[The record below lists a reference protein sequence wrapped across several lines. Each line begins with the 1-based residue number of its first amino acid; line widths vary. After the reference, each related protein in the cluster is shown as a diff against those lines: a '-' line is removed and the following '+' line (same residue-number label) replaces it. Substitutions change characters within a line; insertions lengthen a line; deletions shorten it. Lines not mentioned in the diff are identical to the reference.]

1 MLPSRCK
8 ACYLHY
14 LQMEQLI
21 QEIQSLEERLS
32 NLRSQLRQ
40 HSDGFVY
47 LTCLRCYGSL
57 FYETY
62 TNTFHVQELCD
73 EYYGDNGF
81 VDVYTTNPNHGISTY
96 GDVHV
101 MSLEDL
107 QKISQNNISMS
118 RAITNWIA
126 R

>member
-1 MLPSRCK
+1 
-8 ACYLHY
+8 
-14 LQMEQLI
+14 MEQLI

-57 FYETY
+57 TYETY
-62 TNTFHVQELCD
+62 NNKFLAQELCD
-73 EYYGDNGF
+73 EYYGDNGI
-81 VDVYTTNPNHGISTY
+81 VDVYTTNPDHGISTY
-96 GDVHV
+96 GAVYT
-101 MSLEDL
+101 MSLEDI
-107 QKISQNNISMS
+107 QAMSKNDISMS
-118 RAITNWIA
+118 RAITNWIV

>member
-1 MLPSRCK
+1 
-8 ACYLHY
+8 
-14 LQMEQLI
+14 MEQLI

-32 NLRSQLRQ
+32 NLRSQLSE

-57 FYETY
+57 TYETY
-62 TNTFHVQELCD
+62 TNKFFVQELCD
-73 EYYGDNGF
+73 EYYGDNGI
-81 VDVYTTNPNHGISTY
+81 VDVYTTNSNHGISTY
-96 GDVHV
+96 GAVYT

-107 QKISQNNISMS
+107 QEISQNNISMS

>member
-1 MLPSRCK
+1 
-8 ACYLHY
+8 
-14 LQMEQLI
+14 MEQLI

-32 NLRSQLRQ
+32 NLRSQLSE

-47 LTCLRCYGSL
+47 LTCLRCYGSVT
-57 FYETY
+57 YETY
-62 TNTFHVQELCD
+62 TNKFFVQELCD
-73 EYYGDNGF
+73 EYYGDNGI
-81 VDVYTTNPNHGISTY
+81 VDVYTTNANHGISTY

-107 QKISQNNISMS
+107 KKKSQNNISMS